1 MPISRDMKSRL
12 PAGPTLLGIGVVAT
26 LLSLL
31 NTSTGDYPKDAGP
44 AIRALLDADLGAAF
58 ASQPLMGSL
67 SVLVRLPFA
76 AAAELAGGGEL
87 LAYQLGS
94 IPCVAAAG
102 GLGLA
107 IARWMERRGAS
118 LAACLATVA
127 CCMVNPLT
135 WVALELGHP
144 EELLGGALCVGAVLA
159 ALGGRAGRAGL
170 LLGLALAT
178 KQWALIAVLPVLA
191 AAPARR
197 LHVGVVAVAVAAA
210 LTVPLVAGNL
220 SGFSERAQQ
229 AANGGRSVHLWNVL
243 WPLAA
248 SEDRR
253 IQVGDDER
261 TVTVRVIPPWVAH
274 LTHPLIVALAL
285 PLSAA
290 WWLSRRRTPDDAL
303 ALLALLF
310 LLRCLLDPVDNAY
323 YHVPFLLSLAAW
335 EGVARRGPPLLSALC
350 AVAVYYA
357 IVKAGWIDDLA
368 LRNALYLAAT
378 VPVAAW
384 LAACLYVP
392 RLAPRPQAARSRLAV
407 PAPAGPSA

>member
-1 MPISRDMKSRL
+1 MRPRL
-12 PAGPTLLGIGVVAT
+12 PVGPTLLGIGVVAT

-44 AIRALLDADLGAAF
+44 TIQALLDGDFGAAL
-58 ASQPLMGSL
+58 ANQPLMGAL
-67 SVLVRLPFA
+67 SVLIRLPFA
-76 AAAELAGGGEL
+76 AAADLAGGGDL

-102 GLGLA
+102 VLGLA

-118 LAACLATVA
+118 RAACIATVVFS
-127 CCMVNPLT
+127 MVNPLT
-135 WVALELGHP
+135 REALALGHP

-159 ALGGRAGRAGL
+159 ALRGRSTRAGV

-197 LHVGVVAVAVAAA
+197 LRVAVLAGALAAV
-210 LTVPLVAGNL
+210 LTVPLVIGNL
-220 SGFSERAQQ
+220 SGFSETAKL
-229 AANGGRSVHLWNVL
+229 AAYGGESVHPWNVL
-243 WPLAA
+243 WPLVGT
-248 SEDRR
+248 EDRV
-253 IQVGDDER
+253 ISIGDEQR
-261 TVTVRVIPPWVAH
+261 VVTVRGIPAWLAR

-290 WWLSRRRTPDDAL
+290 WWFSRRRTPDDVL
-303 ALLALLF
+303 GLLALLF

-323 YHVPFLLSLAAW
+323 YHVPFLLSLIAW
-335 EGVARRGPPLLSALC
+335 EGLVRRGLPLVSILSSATI
-350 AVAVYYA
+350 YYT
-357 IVKAGWIDDLA
+357 IYKAGWTDDLA

-378 VPVAAW
+378 MPVAAW
-384 LAACLYVP
+384 LAVRLYVP
-392 RLAPRPQAARSRLAV
+392 RRASRRSVARPALGSSGPLPAA
-407 PAPAGPSA
+407 AGPSG

>member
-1 MPISRDMKSRL
+1 MRHRL

-44 AIRALLDADLGAAF
+44 TIQALLDGRLGEAL

-67 SVLVRLPFA
+67 SVLIRLPFA
-76 AAAELAGGGEL
+76 AAADLAGGGDL
-87 LAYQLGS
+87 LVYQLGS

-102 GLGLA
+102 VLGLA

-118 LAACLATVA
+118 RAACIATIVFS
-127 CCMVNPLT
+127 MVNPLT
-135 WVALELGHP
+135 REALVLGHP

-159 ALGGRAGRAGL
+159 ALRGGSTRAGI

-191 AAPARR
+191 AAPAKR
-197 LHVGVVAVAVAAA
+197 LRVAVLAGAVAAV

-220 SGFSERAQQ
+220 SGFSETAKL
-229 AANGGRSVHLWNVL
+229 AAYGGESVHPWNVL
-243 WPLAA
+243 WPMAGT
-248 SEDRR
+248 EDRV
-253 IQVGDDER
+253 ISIGDEER
-261 TVTVRVIPPWVAH
+261 VVTVRVIPGWLAR

-285 PLSAA
+285 PLSLA
-290 WWLSRRRTPDDAL
+290 WWFSRRRTPDDAL

-310 LLRCLLDPVDNAY
+310 LLRCLLDPVDNVY
-323 YHVPFLLSLAAW
+323 YHVPFLLSLMAW
-335 EGVARRGPPLLSALC
+335 EGLVRRGLPLVSILSSATI
-350 AVAVYYA
+350 YYA
-357 IVKAGWIDDLA
+357 INKAGWTDDLV

-378 VPVAAW
+378 LPVAAT
-384 LAACLYVP
+384 LAVRLYVP
-392 RLAPRPQAARSRLAV
+392 RRASRRSVSRRPLGSADPLSAG
-407 PAPAGPSA
+407 AGPSR